1 MPLPGNNF
9 IIGCYRLAKLLMDMD
24 RINIVRIAGILLL
37 AAGALLFI
45 VGVLTVNKFLIGSG
59 FMSAVV
65 AAALFYYTW
74 RVTLMVKE

>member
-1 MPLPGNNF
+1 
-9 IIGCYRLAKLLMDMD
+9 MDMD